1 MNLSKNVLWHDDHLL
16 VVNKAPGIL
25 VIADGYDPTA
35 PYLTNLLEDLF
46 GCLWPVHRLDRDTS
60 GILVLARTA
69 AAHRELNRQFE
80 RRLVNKVY
88 HALVNGRPPW
98 DERTLKLPLR
108 TNADRRHR
116 TKVDHSQGKPSITH
130 LQFLEEMHGFSL
142 IEARP
147 ETGRRHQIRVHL
159 AACGFPI
166 LVDDLYGDSSPIYLS
181 HIKPAYKT
189 NPEHE
194 LPILTRL
201 GLHASSLRFKHPDN
215 GTELAFQAPYADDL
229 LRLFAHLRK

>member
-1 MNLSKNVLWHDDHLL
+1 MDLSKNVLWHDDHLL

-35 PYLTNLLEDLF
+35 PYLANLLEELF
-46 GCLWPVHRLDRDTS
+46 GRLWPVHRLDRDTS

-69 AAHRELNRQFE
+69 AAHQELNRQFE
-80 RRLVNKVY
+80 RRLVKKVY
-88 HALVNGRPPW
+88 HALVKGRPSW
-98 DERTLKLPLR
+98 EERIIKLPLR
-108 TNADRRHR
+108 VNADRRHR
-116 TKVDHSQGKPSITH
+116 TKVDNSQGKPSITH
-130 LQFLEEMHGFSL
+130 LRFMEEMHGFSL

-181 HIKPAYKT
+181 HIKPAYKP

-201 GLHASSLRFKHPDN
+201 GLHASSLRCKHPDN